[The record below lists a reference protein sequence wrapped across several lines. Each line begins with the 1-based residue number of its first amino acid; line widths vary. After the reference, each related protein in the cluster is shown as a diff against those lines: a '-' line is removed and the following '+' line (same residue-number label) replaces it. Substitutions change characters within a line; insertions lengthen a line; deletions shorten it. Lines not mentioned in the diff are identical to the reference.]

1 MPEPI
6 KKADFPVTRFAP
18 SPTGRLHIG
27 HAIAA
32 REAFRFA
39 DDLGGKCLLRI
50 EDIDQTRCKPEFEAG
65 IYEDLNRLGFDWPE
79 PVRRQS
85 DHFDDYMR
93 ALGELRDKGL
103 VYRSFLTRKALNAD
117 LDERGIGE
125 SPAGERPYPGPVTP
139 MSADEEEM
147 RVGRGDSFAWRLSL
161 AACRDYLGAAF
172 DDLAF
177 VEEGSG
183 VMAGEIKAHPEWLGD
198 VVLARKDTPT
208 SYHLAVTHD
217 DALQGISHVVRGRDL
232 YFSTHIH
239 VLLQRLFEWPTPVYR
254 HHGLILD
261 TDGKKFSKSDRSR
274 TLESLREEGVRPE
287 QIFRDWTLQ

>member
-39 DDLGGKCLLRI
+39 EDQGGKCLLRI

-65 IYEDLNRLGFDWPE
+65 IYEDLRWLGFDWSE

-85 DHFDDYMR
+85 DHFDDYTR

-117 LDERGIGE
+117 LDERSIGE

-161 AACRDYLGAAF
+161 SACRDYLGAAF
-172 DDLAF
+172 NDLAF
-177 VEEGSG
+177 VEEGAG

-217 DALQGISHVVRGRDL
+217 DALQGIGHVVRGRDL

-239 VLLQRLFEWPTPVYR
+239 VLLQRLFDWPTPVYR

>member
-6 KKADFPVTRFAP
+6 KKAEFPITRFAP

-39 DDLGGKCLLRI
+39 DDQGGKCLLRI

-65 IYEDLNRLGFDWPE
+65 IYEDLSWLGFDWPE

-85 DHFDDYMR
+85 DHFDDYTR

-103 VYRSFLTRKALNAD
+103 VYRSFLTRKALNAE

-161 AACRDYLGAAF
+161 VACRDYLGAAF
-172 DDLAF
+172 NDLAF

-239 VLLQRLFEWPTPVYR
+239 VLLQRLFDWPTPVYR

>member
-1 MPEPI
+1 MPELI

-39 DDLGGKCLLRI
+39 DDQGGKCLLRI
-50 EDIDQTRCKPEFEAG
+50 EDIDQTRCKPDFEAG
-65 IYEDLNRLGFDWPE
+65 IYDDLNWLGFDWPE
-79 PVRRQS
+79 PVRRHS
-85 DHFDDYMR
+85 DHFDDYTR
-93 ALGELRDKGL
+93 ALGELREKGL

-125 SPAGERPYPGPVTP
+125 SPAGERPYPGPGIP

-161 AACRDYLGAAF
+161 SACRDYLGAAF
-172 DDLAF
+172 DDLSF
-177 VEEGSG
+177 IEEGSG
-183 VMAGEIKAHPEWLGD
+183 IMAGEIKAHPEWLGD

-239 VLLQRLFEWPTPVYR
+239 VLLQRLFDWPTPAYR

>member
-1 MPEPI
+1 
-6 KKADFPVTRFAP
+6 
-18 SPTGRLHIG
+18 
-27 HAIAA
+27 
-32 REAFRFA
+32 
-39 DDLGGKCLLRI
+39 
-50 EDIDQTRCKPEFEAG
+50 
-65 IYEDLNRLGFDWPE
+65 
-79 PVRRQS
+79 
-85 DHFDDYMR
+85 
-93 ALGELRDKGL
+93 
-103 VYRSFLTRKALNAD
+103 
-117 LDERGIGE
+117 
-125 SPAGERPYPGPVTP
+125 
-139 MSADEEEM
+139 M

-161 AACRDYLGAAF
+161 SACRDYLGAAF
-172 DDLAF
+172 DDLSF
-177 VEEGSG
+177 IEEGSG
-183 VMAGEIKAHPEWLGD
+183 IMAGEIKAHPEWLGD

-239 VLLQRLFEWPTPVYR
+239 VLLQRLFDWPTPAYR

>member
-39 DDLGGKCLLRI
+39 DDQGGKCLLRI
-50 EDIDQTRCKPEFEAG
+50 EDIDQTRCKPDFEAG
-65 IYEDLNRLGFDWPE
+65 IYEDLRWLGFDWPE

-85 DHFDDYMR
+85 DHFDDYTR

-161 AACRDYLGAAF
+161 SACRDYLGAAF
-172 DDLAF
+172 NDLAF

-239 VLLQRLFEWPTPVYR
+239 VLLQRLFDWPTPVYR

>member
-1 MPEPI
+1 MPETAQ
-6 KKADFPVTRFAP
+6 KADFPVTRFAP

-27 HAIAA
+27 HAVAA

-39 DDLGGKCLLRI
+39 DDHGGKCLLRI
-50 EDIDQTRCKPEFEAG
+50 EDIDQTRCKPEFEVG
-65 IYEDLNRLGFDWPE
+65 TYEDLNWLGFDWPE
-79 PVRRQS
+79 PVRCQS
-85 DHFDDYMR
+85 DHFDDYAR
-93 ALGELRDKGL
+93 ALDELREKRL
-103 VYRSFLTRKALNAD
+103 VYRSFLTRKELNAD
-117 LDERGIGE
+117 LEESGISE

-147 RVGRGDSFAWRLSL
+147 RIERGDSFAWRLSL
-161 AACRDYLGAAF
+161 SACRDYLGAAF
-172 DDLAF
+172 NDLSF
-177 VEEGSG
+177 VEEGAG

-239 VLLQRLFEWPTPVYR
+239 VLLQRLFDWPTPVYR

-274 TLESLREEGVRPE
+274 TLESLRKEGVRPE
-287 QIFRDWTLQ
+287 QIFRDWTLS

>member
-1 MPEPI
+1 MPETAQ
-6 KKADFPVTRFAP
+6 KADFPVARFAP

-32 REAFRFA
+32 REAFQFA
-39 DDLGGKCLLRI
+39 DDHGGKCLLRI

-65 IYEDLNRLGFDWPE
+65 IYDDLNWLGFDWPE

-85 DHFDDYMR
+85 DYFDDYTR
-93 ALGELRDKGL
+93 ALGELREKEL
-103 VYRSFLTRKALNAD
+103 VYRSFLTRKELNAD
-117 LDERGIGE
+117 LEERGIGE
-125 SPAGERPYPGPVTP
+125 SPAGERPYPGPIAR
-139 MSADEEEM
+139 MSFDEEEM
-147 RVGRGDSFAWRLSL
+147 KVERGDSFAWRLSL
-161 AACRDYLGAAF
+161 SACRDYLGAAF
-172 DDLAF
+172 NDLSF
-177 VEEGSG
+177 VEEGAG
-183 VMAGEIKAHPEWLGD
+183 VMAGEIKAHPAWLGD

-239 VLLQRLFEWPTPVYR
+239 VLLQRLFDWPTPVYR

-261 TDGKKFSKSDRSR
+261 TAGKKFSKSDRSR
-274 TLESLREEGVRPE
+274 TLESLRKEGVRPE
-287 QIFRDWTLQ
+287 QIFRDWALS

>member
-1 MPEPI
+1 MPETI
-6 KKADFPVTRFAP
+6 KKAEFSVTRFAP

-39 DDLGGKCLLRI
+39 DDQGGKCLLRI

-65 IYEDLNRLGFDWPE
+65 IYEDLRWLGFDWPE

-85 DHFDDYMR
+85 DHFDDYTR
-93 ALGELRDKGL
+93 VLGELREKGL

-161 AACRDYLGAAF
+161 SACRDYLGAAF
-172 DDLAF
+172 DNLSF

-239 VLLQRLFEWPTPVYR
+239 VLLQRLFDWPTPVYR

>member
-1 MPEPI
+1 MPETAQ
-6 KKADFPVTRFAP
+6 KSEFPTTRFAP

-39 DDLGGKCLLRI
+39 SENGGKCFLRI
-50 EDIDQTRCKPEFEAG
+50 EDIDQTRCRPEYEDA
-65 IYEDLNRLGFDWPE
+65 IYEDLNWLGFDWPE

-85 DHFDDYMR
+85 DHFDDYTR
-93 ALGELRDKGL
+93 ALNDLRDKGL
-103 VYRSFLTRKALNAD
+103 VYRSFLTRKELNAD
-117 LDERGIGE
+117 LEERGVEE
-125 SPAGERPYPGPVTP
+125 SPAGERPYPGPRA
-139 MSADEEEM
+139 MLSSDEEHM
-147 RVGRGDSFAWRLSL
+147 RVARGDSFAWRLSL
-161 AACRDYLGAAF
+161 SKCRDHLGEAYNALSF
-172 DDLAF
+172 LEDGAS
-177 VEEGSG
+177 VE
-183 VMAGEIKAHPEWLGD
+183 AGEVKARPDWLGD
-198 VVLARKDTPT
+198 VVLARKDAPT

-239 VLLQRLFEWPTPVYR
+239 VLLQRLFGWQTPVYR

-261 TDGKKFSKSDRSR
+261 TDGRKFSKSDRSR

-287 QIFRDWTLQ
+287 QIFCDWTLQ

>member
-1 MPEPI
+1 MPELI
-6 KKADFPVTRFAP
+6 KKAEFPITRFAP

-39 DDLGGKCLLRI
+39 DDHGGKCLLRI
-50 EDIDQTRCKPEFEAG
+50 EDIDQTRCKPEFEVG
-65 IYEDLNRLGFDWPE
+65 IYEDLNWLGFDWPE

-85 DHFDDYMR
+85 DHFDDYTR
-93 ALGELRDKGL
+93 ALGELREKGL

-117 LDERGIGE
+117 LDERGISE
-125 SPAGERPYPGPVTP
+125 SPAGERPYPGPVTTMP
-139 MSADEEEM
+139 ADEEEM

-161 AACRDYLGAAF
+161 SACRDYLGAAF
-172 DDLAF
+172 NDLSF
-177 VEEGSG
+177 TEEGAG

-239 VLLQRLFEWPTPVYR
+239 VLLQRLFDWPTPIYR

>member
-1 MPEPI
+1 MPELI
-6 KKADFPVTRFAP
+6 KKAEFPITRFAP

-39 DDLGGKCLLRI
+39 DDQGGKCLLRI
-50 EDIDQTRCKPEFEAG
+50 EDIDQTRCKPEFEVG
-65 IYEDLNRLGFDWPE
+65 IYEDLNWLGFDWPE

-85 DHFDDYMR
+85 DHFDDYTR
-93 ALGELRDKGL
+93 ALGELREKGL
-103 VYRSFLTRKALNAD
+103 VYRSFLTRKALKAD
-117 LDERGIGE
+117 LDDRGISE

-147 RVGRGDSFAWRLSL
+147 RIGRGDSFAWRLSL
-161 AACRDYLGAAF
+161 SACRDYLGAAF
-172 DDLAF
+172 DDLSF
-177 VEEGSG
+177 IEEGSG
-183 VMAGEIKAHPEWLGD
+183 VMTGEIKAHPEWLGD

-239 VLLQRLFEWPTPVYR
+239 VLLQRLFDWPTPVYC

-274 TLESLREEGVRPE
+274 TLESLRKEGVRPE
-287 QIFRDWTLQ
+287 QIFRHWTLS